1 MADNED
7 KLFKEIT
14 LKEARKIARKYAKE
28 NGYVRV
34 RYIGYKKVIY
44 RFGVTPD
51 FAEEYYAEEYY
62 KETGE
67 TMMIGMPF
75 FLEVFEL
82 SGTALITQDPF

>member
-51 FAEEYYAEEYY
+51 FAEEYY